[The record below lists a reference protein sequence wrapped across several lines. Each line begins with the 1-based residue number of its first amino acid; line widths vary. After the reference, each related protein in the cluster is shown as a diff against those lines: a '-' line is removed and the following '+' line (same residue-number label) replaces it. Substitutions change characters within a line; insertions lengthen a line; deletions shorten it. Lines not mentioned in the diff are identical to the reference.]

1 MSFRPAS
8 QARAYIGILGA
19 HAYARS
25 ASASAPVDML
35 DTTVF
40 ANTDGTDMTARQF
53 IPGTDTATFQVSG
66 PLDTDPAANG
76 QYDAISDIKGSTTN
90 TPITFLPLGTD
101 GAGWLL
107 DGIETAID
115 TQASPSTTVDYSFS
129 AQISGQVDTN
139 GVVLSNNT
147 AITSD
152 TDGSTVDNGAATTQG
167 AVAHLHVTAFSG
179 LTSDAIII
187 EASTTGAFAG
197 EETTLVTFTTATGLT
212 SQRVVVTGTIPRYLR
227 VADDVTGTGSITRT
241 VAISR
246 R

>member
-1 MSFRPAS
+1 MAFRNAQ
-8 QARAYIGILGA
+8 QARVYVGILGA

-25 ASASAPVDML
+25 ASVNGPVDML
-35 DTTVF
+35 DTT
-40 ANTDGTDMTARQF
+40 TLDKTAKTF
-53 IPGTDTATFQVSG
+53 IPGQDTATFQLAG
-66 PLDTDPAANG
+66 PLDTDPASNA
-76 QYDAISDIKGSTTN
+76 QYDALSDIKGATTN
-90 TPITFLPLGTD
+90 TPITYMPLGTD
-101 GAGWLL
+101 GAAWLL

-115 TQASPSTTVDYSFS
+115 VTTSPSTTVDFAMT

-139 GVVLSNNT
+139 GVILSNNT
-147 AITSD
+147 AVTTD

-167 AVAHLHVTAFSG
+167 AVAHLHVTAYSG

-197 EETTLVTFTTATGLT
+197 EETTLGTFTTVTGLT
-212 SQRVVVTGTIPRYLR
+212 SQRLTIAGTIPRYLR